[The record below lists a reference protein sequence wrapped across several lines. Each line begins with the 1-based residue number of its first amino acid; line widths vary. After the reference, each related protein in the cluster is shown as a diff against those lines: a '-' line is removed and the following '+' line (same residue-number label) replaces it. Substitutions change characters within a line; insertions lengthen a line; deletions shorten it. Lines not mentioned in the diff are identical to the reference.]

1 MNKEEYDIRT
11 MLLLLLHK
19 LWFIISAL
27 LISGSA
33 TCLISKYVLT
43 PQYSSYTTVY
53 VNNRGEEDV
62 NTRDAKNHKANLNDL
77 QASQTLLNTYI
88 AVLQSD
94 SVMEKIKI
102 KLQNSCT
109 AEELLQ
115 AFNVSQIKDD
125 DIKKSFSMA
134 AVDNTEVLKITATTG
149 SPEISAKICNIIAEI
164 APDFLTRIVGAGSV
178 EIIDLAQ
185 VNSIPSSPK
194 ILKNTFIGMICGM
207 IVAIFIIF
215 LVDSCDNKIK
225 DPKSLSKKY
234 NKAILSRV
242 QNWQIDNNGPLLLIN
257 DNVPFNIVES
267 YKSLRTNLLF
277 NLGVSNE
284 KIVAISSTNP
294 GEGKSTTAANL
305 AIALMQKESKVLLI
319 DGDLR
324 KAVQHKIFKV
334 DNVDGLSTLIIG
346 KSTLE
351 ESIKVNILNN
361 LDLLPAG
368 PIPPN
373 PSELLA
379 SKRFRQLLEKF
390 SQKYDYVIID
400 TSPINLVSDALVFKD
415 LLNGIVLVVKHAV
428 TTQEDIEYCMEQISL
443 SNINVFGFVIN
454 DICSRHNSDYYK
466 NY

>member
-33 TCLISKYVLT
+33 TCIISKYVLT

-207 IVAIFIIF
+207 IVAI
-215 LVDSCDNKIK
+215 
-225 DPKSLSKKY
+225 
-234 NKAILSRV
+234 
-242 QNWQIDNNGPLLLIN
+242 
-257 DNVPFNIVES
+257 
-267 YKSLRTNLLF
+267 
-277 NLGVSNE
+277 
-284 KIVAISSTNP
+284 SSANP
-294 GEGKSTTAANL
+294 GEGKSTIAANL

-324 KAVQHKIFKV
+324 KSVQHKIFKA
-334 DNVDGLSTLIIG
+334 DDVDGLSTLIIG

-368 PIPPN
+368 PTPPN

-379 SKRFRQLLEKF
+379 SKRFRKLLEKF

-400 TSPINLVSDALVFKD
+400 TPPINLVSDALVFKD
-415 LLNGIVLVVKHAV
+415 LLNGIVLVIKHAV
-428 TTQEDIEYCMEQISL
+428 TTQEDIEYCVEQISL